1 MDTFSWVCPNC
12 GRPVTIGDDDI
23 IAEDSTLDIENKD
36 GYRMLS
42 SVFIVCPNP
51 ECRRF
56 SLTAELKEVGT
67 VYTGDGKSLPKYSET
82 KVLKRWELI
91 PESRAKSFPN
101 YIPKPILDDYNEGCL
116 IRDLSPKA
124 SATLSRRC
132 LQGIIRDFWRGKIRP
147 GRLAKEIEQLE
158 DKVDNETWQAIDGVR
173 SVGNIGA
180 HMEEDINV
188 IVDVEPHE
196 AQLLVE
202 LIEILLKDWY
212 VAREQKRLHLEAIRK
227 LSAEKESARK
237 VKKGKGSHS

>member
-1 MDTFSWVCPNC
+1 
-12 GRPVTIGDDDI
+12 
-23 IAEDSTLDIENKD
+23 
-36 GYRMLS
+36 
-42 SVFIVCPNP
+42 
-51 ECRRF
+51 
-56 SLTAELKEVGT
+56 
-67 VYTGDGKSLPKYSET
+67 
-82 KVLKRWELI
+82 
-91 PESRAKSFPN
+91 
-101 YIPKPILDDYNEGCL
+101 
-116 IRDLSPKA
+116 
-124 SATLSRRC
+124 
-132 LQGIIRDFWRGKIRP
+132 LQGIIRDFWRGKIKP

-158 DKVDNETWQAIDGVR
+158 DKVDDETWQAIDGVR

-202 LIEILLKDWY
+202 LIEILLRDWY